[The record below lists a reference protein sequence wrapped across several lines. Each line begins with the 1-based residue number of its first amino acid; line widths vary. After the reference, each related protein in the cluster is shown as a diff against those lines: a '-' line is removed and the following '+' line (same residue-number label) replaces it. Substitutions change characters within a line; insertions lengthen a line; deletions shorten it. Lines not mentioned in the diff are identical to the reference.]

1 MWDLLKALALTT
13 VGLSVVFAGI
23 MVIGFLSIIIWPLL
37 IFGGVFFIVYMIIDD
52 EKQHRTKE
60 KTDDE

>member
-1 MWDLLKALALTT
+1 MWDLLKTLVFTT

-37 IFGGVFFIVYMIIDD
+37 IFGGLFFIIYMIIVD
-52 EKQHRTKE
+52 EKEHRTKE
-60 KTDDE
+60 KTHDE